1 MDPIIYVMFSAAAI
15 LGVWIGIIEFRLS
28 RSTDA
33 VIFPGT
39 SLLLTILLMISSKF
53 VETEMFSPLE
63 SNFMFAFWLCMFI
76 LSFGLMFFM
85 AAGTFWSKG
94 VNNV

>member
-1 MDPIIYVMFSAAAI
+1 MAMDGILYSLFSAVAI

-53 VETEMFSPLE
+53 VETELFSPAE
-63 SNFMFAFWLCMFI
+63 SNFIFAFWLCMFI
-76 LSFGLMFFM
+76 LSFGLMFVM
-85 AAGTFWSKG
+85 AAGTFRSEG
-94 VNNV
+94 VK

>member
-1 MDPIIYVMFSAAAI
+1 MDAMIYVLLSAAAI
-15 LGVWIGIIEFRLS
+15 AGVWIGVIEFRIS

-53 VETEMFSPLE
+53 VESDLFSPAEGL
-63 SNFMFAFWLCMFI
+63 FMFAFWLCMFI
-76 LSFGLMFFM
+76 ISFGLMVAM
-85 AAGTFWSKG
+85 ASGSLWSRGMK
-94 VNNV
+94 